1 MRFNWRRRFVATAFA
16 AASML
21 PFAGCSSQQQQQAT
35 DEVAAEGQ
43 QSEDE
48 EASAQNGGED
58 ANAGGNEAVA
68 AEGEEAP
75 AVEGNGENVVT
86 NNATAATEGG
96 ANGDLQ
102 EIISEM
108 SGPSE
113 GQAVVNS
120 GSQGA
125 PVAED
130 VAVEAPV
137 VAEMP
142 AATQE
147 PAPST
152 ASGAPVASAAPGMP
166 ELGSKMAYVVEPG
179 DTLGKIAAKIYGDQ
193 KRWKDIAGL
202 SGLDNPNHIYP
213 GDLVFYSLE
222 DSSKSFASNYE
233 GIRRSKEIVRQG
245 DTLAAIAKRIYGKS
259 NLWKHIWRQND
270 NINNPDDLTAGMAV
284 YYVNPDSIKTAL
296 IKIKNIN
303 NSAKASAKKL
313 TKNLMTQASMM
324 MPTLV

>member
-1 MRFNWRRRFVATAFA
+1 
-16 AASML
+16 ML

-48 EASAQNGGED
+48 EASAQNGGEE

-75 AVEGNGENVVT
+75 AAEGNGQNVVT
-86 NNATAATEGG
+86 NNATTAATEGG

-108 SGPSE
+108 NAPVE

-125 PVAED
+125 PLAVEAP
-130 VAVEAPV
+130 VEAPV

-147 PAPST
+147 SAPSATT
-152 ASGAPVASAAPGMP
+152 AAAPSAPSGAPVASAAPGMP

-245 DTLAAIAKRIYGKS
+245 DTLAAIAKRVYGKS

-284 YYVNPDSIKTAL
+284 YYVNPDSIKTTL

-324 MPTLV
+324 IPTLV